1 MWECEVWECEVR
13 SAGGNESMLR
23 TVDVIIMLWQ
33 CADSAVMELKLLDSL
48 VVIPVM
54 MCERHTD

>member
-1 MWECEVWECEVR
+1 MWEVMSV
-13 SAGGNESMLR
+13 GGNESTVR

-54 MCERHTD
+54 MCERRTD